1 EDLGN
6 SLSPFINDLPEL
18 RKEYHEARKISEMP
32 IADEKRMDVL
42 KDFVQVLESSK
53 SPGELVCALQS
64 ILGADVQVEAVY

>member
-1 EDLGN
+1 
-6 SLSPFINDLPEL
+6 LPEL

-64 ILGADVQVEAVY
+64 IFGAEVAMEAVY